1 MDFASRAT
9 PHGCKLSAS
18 SQKENYVLYSFP
30 RCLVLRQTDGRHLR
44 CLALLVLPP
53 LVLVSGFSF
62 LLHESNPQ
70 PYWGL
75 WLVLPVVLAPIV
87 YGLIGFLM
95 GALTAWVYN
104 FAARR
109 IGGIQLELRPAV
121 PSPRI

>member
-1 MDFASRAT
+1 MYSIRSLDVSSCA
-9 PHGCKLSAS
+9 KLMGAI
-18 SQKENYVLYSFP
+18 Y
-30 RCLVLRQTDGRHLR
+30 G